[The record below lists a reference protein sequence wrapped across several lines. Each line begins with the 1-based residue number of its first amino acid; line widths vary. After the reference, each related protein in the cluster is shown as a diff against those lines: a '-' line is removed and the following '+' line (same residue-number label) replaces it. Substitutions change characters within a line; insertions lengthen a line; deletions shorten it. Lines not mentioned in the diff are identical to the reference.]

1 MIPPLHPNRAIIY
14 SLSPTRKV
22 GFLSSKTT
30 SIRAPEFHHF
40 GRTKPAL
47 VNCFCSYNNEA
58 GQDQDPPR
66 EAVLKA
72 ISEVSKTQGR
82 MIPTNEWL
90 ALDKKVNS
98 YPTVRGFTA
107 IGTGG
112 DDFVQAMVIAVESVT
127 QQTIPEGQVR
137 QKVSSRGKYVSVN
150 IGPVQVVSSEQE
162 REGEE
167 GLELLRS
174 NFKILNFLLAFLVC
188 RKAVGIMLTNAEQLV
203 VNVDSEDLRGRKL
216 EDSPTASVSN
226 SPTQNSRPSS
236 MVVKKANTLIP
247 AHLVAEAIS
256 TIRGLDLRWSGPIT
270 HSEMQYVRQYVF
282 AKYPQY
288 CNGIVVDGDSTFDLT
303 NLCIDEESSKTTP
316 YSKRGLPQSFGARE
330 STPKFTR
337 SLSDLGKT
345 QLEVSRLVDIL
356 NKKASFQGNF
366 ISIPEIQMQN
376 RALKHCGLSE
386 ADYLVIFMPNYRDAM
401 VIIGESY
408 PFFRGNYY
416 MTVIEEEK
424 DMIREFAAGKES
436 KVIPMPE
443 TWLDLRIKG
452 SHLSQYFRRKC
463 KQIPKGLFSYPA
475 TVNETRYSLHWI
487 SEARRNSWHV
497 LLDATGFVFGEHRLP
512 LALHLPDFVLCTLDN
527 THAQP
532 SKITCL
538 LVRKSSFD
546 TSASLG

>member
-1 MIPPLHPNRAIIY
+1 MTLRRMWPCIPKDLPLQKQLFPGLAY
-14 SLSPTRKV
+14 SLLHLLVTSVDGSQSNIRCLCSMDLVGFHDLLISSGSGTALLVRSQAKKWGKLTTVSTINQDRFNYSGQVKAKV
-22 GFLSSKTT
+22 GEIKQVSDPQLLGGYIITAPTWPLIHSS
-30 SIRAPEFHHF
+30 ILCEI
-40 GRTKPAL
+40 
-47 VNCFCSYNNEA
+47 
-58 GQDQDPPR
+58 
-66 EAVLKA
+66 AV
-72 ISEVSKTQGR
+72 V
-82 MIPTNEWL
+82 
-90 ALDKKVNS
+90 
-98 YPTVRGFTA
+98 
-107 IGTGG
+107 TGG
-112 DDFVQAMVIAVESVT
+112 
-127 QQTIPEGQVR
+127 
-137 QKVSSRGKYVSVN
+137 
-150 IGPVQVVSSEQE
+150 
-162 REGEE
+162 
-167 GLELLRS
+167 
-174 NFKILNFLLAFLVC
+174 
-188 RKAVGIMLTNAEQLV
+188 RKAVGIMLTNVEQLV
-203 VNVDSEDLRGRKL
+203 VNVDSKDVLERKL
-216 EDSPTASVSN
+216 EDSPSDSVSN

-236 MVVKKANTLIP
+236 MVKAHTLIP
-247 AHLVAEAIS
+247 AYLVAEAIS

-316 YSKRGLPQSFGARE
+316 DSKRGLSQSFGARE

-337 SLSDLGKT
+337 SLSDLDKT
-345 QLEVSRLVDIL
+345 QLEASRLVDIL
-356 NKKASFQGNF
+356 NKKTSFQGNF
-366 ISIPEIQMQN
+366 MSIPEIQVQN

-386 ADYLVIFMPNYRDAM
+386 SDYLVIFMSSYRDAM
-401 VIIGESY
+401 VMIGESY

-416 MTVIEEEK
+416 MTIIEEEN

-436 KVIPMPE
+436 KVIPLPE

-475 TVNETRYSLHWI
+475 TVDETRYSLHWI

-546 TSASLG
+546 TSASLD